1 MSRYLRELASSGS
14 SSFAS
19 TSYTAEK
26 KHQQQQQQQQQQ
38 HLFQSH
44 LPTGKFFI
52 PSAREKT
59 ENAAATSAAA
69 GAAAVAG
76 KVGVSPAIKAVS
88 GSFGGIIEVRHRVF
102 YARSAPSRDCD
113 EEEKPIGEAAIS
125 RARCLC
131 LSLFL
136 GRVLFSTRTLLAQ
149 FFLRLILYSFHQ
161 KACCLQPVDV
171 VKTRLQL
178 DKTGQ
183 YKGIADCFKKIHANE
198 GTKALWKGLTPFAT
212 HLCFKYMLRMGTNAT
227 FQAGLRDENGYLSTQ
242 RRMLAGFG
250 AGVCEAV
257 MIVTPFEVVKIRLQQ
272 QKGLDP
278 SKLKYKG
285 TFHCARTIIMEEGVK
300 GLWSGVGPTIARNGT
315 NQMCLFTAKAQVDK
329 TLWGKYDGDGMILHP
344 AQSLISGGLAAT
356 FGPIAT
362 GPFDVMKTRL
372 MAQAKA
378 PPGTEAKYKG
388 FLHAGVVIFR
398 EEGIFAMWKG
408 LLPRLMRIPPGQA
421 ITWMVADQV
430 VGFVERR
437 QE

>member
-1 MSRYLRELASSGS
+1 M
-14 SSFAS
+14 
-19 TSYTAEK
+19 
-26 KHQQQQQQQQQQ
+26 
-38 HLFQSH
+38 
-44 LPTGKFFI
+44 
-52 PSAREKT
+52 
-59 ENAAATSAAA
+59 
-69 GAAAVAG
+69 
-76 KVGVSPAIKAVS
+76 
-88 GSFGGIIEVRHRVF
+88 
-102 YARSAPSRDCD
+102 
-113 EEEKPIGEAAIS
+113 
-125 RARCLC
+125 
-131 LSLFL
+131 
-136 GRVLFSTRTLLAQ
+136 
-149 FFLRLILYSFHQ
+149 
-161 KACCLQPVDV
+161 DV

-183 YKGIADCFKKIHANE
+183 YKGIADCFKQIQANE

-227 FQAGLRDENGYLSTQ
+227 FQAGLRDENGHLSTQ

-272 QKGLDP
+272 QKGVDP

-285 TFHCARTIIMEEGVK
+285 TFHCARTIIAEEGVR

-329 TLWGKYDGDGMILHP
+329 TLWGKHDGDGMVLHP

-430 VGFVERR
+430 VGFVESR
-437 QE
+437 QTEQ

>member
-1 MSRYLRELASSGS
+1 MSHHSLRELASSACVGS
-14 SSFAS
+14 SSFPAS
-19 TSYTAEK
+19 TSYSSSSSSFD
-26 KHQQQQQQQQQQ
+26 
-38 HLFQSH
+38 L
-44 LPTGKFFI
+44 FI
-52 PSAREKT
+52 PSAK
-59 ENAAATSAAA
+59 ENSATTTT
-69 GAAAVAG
+69 GAAAVAAAG
-76 KVGVSPAIKAVS
+76 KTIGVSPAIKAVS
-88 GSFGGIIEVRHRVF
+88 GSFGGIIEVGLVVLSSWSSREELLFVNDDTISKMEKKRRRVNSF
-102 YARSAPSRDCD
+102 CSLSMYLAL
-113 EEEKPIGEAAIS
+113 GV
-125 RARCLC
+125 
-131 LSLFL
+131 SLFTTHL
-136 GRVLFSTRTLLAQ
+136 R
-149 FFLRLILYSFHQ
+149 FFLSFINNVCVILKQ
-161 KACCLQPVDV
+161 ACCLQPVDV

-183 YKGIADCFKKIHANE
+183 YKGIADCFKQIQANE

-272 QKGLDP
+272 QKGLDA

-285 TFHCARTIIMEEGVK
+285 TFHCAKTIIAEEGVK

-329 TLWGKYDGDGMILHP
+329 TLWGKHDGDGMVLHP
-344 AQSLISGGLAAT
+344 AQSLVSGGLAAT

-437 QE
+437 QEEQ